1 MTGFQPVPLP
11 PDRREA
17 ILNSVIMQHVGL
29 GWRLESRFA
38 HQVVLARDHE
48 VNHALHAVI
57 TVLVCGLWLPVWLI
71 AMIAGS
77 SPQRAFITVDPYG
90 NILHGGMPFTGVPM
104 APQPWLNPASRFNQ
118 NAHAIA
124 MANMRRELR
133 WQARQ
138 HARDFVLARDLRIGR
153 PDLPR
158 QYDDGGLI
166 DMNHAPAGVMTA
178 ISGITPDLANH
189 IVQIRSKVHSFTSA
203 EELSVVA
210 DLPPHLTP
218 ELVEYAI
225 FLP

>member
-17 ILNSVIMQHVGL
+17 ILNSVIMQHVSL
-29 GWRLESRFA
+29 GWQIESRFD
-38 HQVVLARDHE
+38 HQVVLVRGNE
-48 VNHALHAVI
+48 PNHLAHAVI
-57 TVLVCGLWLPVWLI
+57 TVFLCGLWLPVWLI
-71 AMIAGS
+71 AMAANS
-77 SPQRAFITVDPYG
+77 KQRAIISVDPYG
-90 NILHGGMPFTGVPM
+90 NIMHGGMPFIGVPV
-104 APQPWLNPASRFNQ
+104 APQPRFNQ

-133 WQARQ
+133 WKTRELAQNV
-138 HARDFVLARDLRIGR
+138 VLARDLRIGR

-166 DMNHAPAGVMTA
+166 DMNHVPAEVMTA
-178 ISGITPDLANH
+178 IGGITPDLADH
-189 IVQIRSKVHSFTSA
+189 IVQIRSKVYSFSSA
-203 EELSVVA
+203 EEMSVVC

>member
-1 MTGFQPVPLP
+1 MSGSQPVPLS

-29 GWRLESRFA
+29 GWRVESNFG
-38 HQVVLARDHE
+38 HQIVLVRGNE
-48 VNHALHAVI
+48 VNHAAHAVI
-57 TVLVCGLWLPVWLI
+57 TVFLCGLWLPVWLLAMAVGGQQRMVI
-71 AMIAGS
+71 A
-77 SPQRAFITVDPYG
+77 VDPYG
-90 NILHGGMPFTGVPM
+90 NVLHGGMPFMGGPM
-104 APQPWLNPASRFNQ
+104 PPSGFDQ

-133 WQARQ
+133 WQARA
-138 HARDFVLARDLRIGR
+138 HAQDVVLARDLRIGR

-178 ISGITPDLANH
+178 ISGITPDLADR
-189 IVQIRSKVHSFTSA
+189 IVQIRNKVISFSSA
-203 EELSVVA
+203 EEMSVVC

-218 ELVEYAI
+218 ALVEYAI